1 MPAIG
6 DVLAGRYRIDARLGA
21 GGMATVWQA
30 RDLRLERDVAVKV
43 LLPNLAGD
51 PVLAARFDREARALA
66 ALADPHVVGIHDV
79 VEGDAGTEP
88 FLVMELCP
96 DGSLGD
102 RLADGAAL
110 PLDDALPLL
119 ADAATGLA
127 SLHAAGIV
135 HRDVTP
141 RNVLLAGGRARI
153 GDLGLARAGVP
164 GEAPPGSGLT
174 ATGTA
179 VGTLAYLAPEVLH
192 GEAATPASDV
202 YALGAVAYRTLTG
215 ILPHPAGTIAEVVTA
230 RDQAFAPLARMA
242 PGTPSAVADLVD
254 RALAIDPTVR
264 PTAAEA
270 AATLAGAAR
279 ARGEGR
285 SATPGMPAPAAT
297 PGIPAPAAIPSPTPG
312 PLPDLADDLTVAVA
326 LPGGSSGA
334 PGSGGSSPPIP
345 RPQEPRGPRPT
356 RGRHPLPEPGPG
368 YHGPGLWSGELIAV
382 VVVAVAIVLL
392 VILLGGGPFGGSS
405 APGPTGSP
413 TASTG
418 SIPTAS
424 PAATPTATPSPTPAP
439 TAAPSPTL
447 DPFDAAA
454 ALVGPV
460 RAAIDAAKG
469 PDGLKGKDVKGL
481 DDALS
486 AVAAAL
492 AKGDAAK
499 ALDAAG
505 KLDERVRALLDA
517 NEVSGDPAARL
528 ASAVADLLAAVRAL
542 Q

>member
-51 PVLAARFDREARALA
+51 PALAARFDREARALA

-79 VEGDAGTEP
+79 VGGDAGTEP

-110 PLDDALPLL
+110 SFDDALPLL
-119 ADAATGLA
+119 ADAAAGLA

-192 GEAATPASDV
+192 GEVATPASDL

-230 RDQAFAPLARMA
+230 RDLAFAPLARMA

-270 AATLAGAAR
+270 AAILAQAAR

-285 SATPGMPAPAAT
+285 SAMPGAPDPT
-297 PGIPAPAAIPSPTPG
+297 GIPSSAAGHP
-312 PLPDLADDLTVAVA
+312 PDLANEPTVIVA
-326 LPGGSSGA
+326 LPGASSGA
-334 PGSGGSSPPIP
+334 PGPGGASSPIA
-345 RPQEPRGPRPT
+345 RPQPSRGPQPT
-356 RGRHPLPEPGPG
+356 HGRHPLPEPGPG
-368 YHGPGLWSGELIAV
+368 YHGPGLWSGELVAV

-405 APGPTGSP
+405 SPGPTGSP
-413 TASTG
+413 TG
-418 SIPTAS
+418 SSGAVVTVSPTPMPAPTA
-424 PAATPTATPSPTPAP
+424 APSPTPAP
-439 TAAPSPTL
+439 TAAPTPTP

-492 AKGDAAK
+492 AKEDASK
-499 ALDAAG
+499 AIDATG

-517 NEVSGDPAARL
+517 DAISGDPVARL
-528 ASAVADLLAAVRAL
+528 ASAVADLVAAVGAL
-542 Q
+542 P

>member
-6 DVLAGRYRIDARLGA
+6 DVLVGRYRIDARLGV
-21 GGMATVWQA
+21 GGMATVWRA

-51 PVLAARFDREARALA
+51 PVLATRFDREARALA

-79 VEGDAGTEP
+79 VEGAAGTEP

-102 RLADGAAL
+102 RLTDGRAL

-119 ADAATGLA
+119 ADAAIGLA
-127 SLHAAGIV
+127 ALHAAGIV

-164 GEAPPGSGLT
+164 GEAPPGAGLT

-192 GEAATPASDV
+192 GEPATTASDV
-202 YALGAVAYRTLTG
+202 YALGAVVYRTLTG

-230 RDQAFAPLARMA
+230 REQAVAPLARMA
-242 PGTPSAVADLVD
+242 PGTPPAVADLVD

-270 AATLAGAAR
+270 AASLAEAAR
-279 ARGEGR
+279 ARRSGR
-285 SATPGMPAPAAT
+285 NGL
-297 PGIPAPAAIPSPTPG
+297 PGIPAPTPIQSPAPG
-312 PLPDLADDLTVAVA
+312 QPPNLADEPTVIVA
-326 LPGGSSGA
+326 LSEASAGA
-334 PGSGGSSPPIP
+334 SSPRIAASPSP
-345 RPQEPRGPRPT
+345 RPQPSRGP
-356 RGRHPLPEPGPG
+356 HPLPEPGPR

-382 VVVAVAIVLL
+382 LVIAVAIVLL
-392 VILLGGGPFGGSS
+392 VILLGGRPFGGSS
-405 APGPTGSP
+405 SAPSPAGSP
-413 TASTG
+413 TESTG
-418 SIPTAS
+418 AVVAAS
-424 PAATPTATPSPTPAP
+424 P
-439 TAAPSPTL
+439 TAAPSPSPTPTATPTV

-460 RAAIDAAKG
+460 RAAIDTAKG
-469 PDGLKGKDVKGL
+469 PDGLKGKAVKSL
-481 DDALS
+481 DDSLS
-486 AVAAAL
+486 AVADAL
-492 AKGDAAK
+492 AKKDASK
-499 ALDAAG
+499 ALDDAAH
-505 KLDERVRALLDA
+505 LDQRIRALLDA
-517 NEVSGDPAARL
+517 DAVTGDPAARL
-528 ASAVADLLAAVRAL
+528 ASAVADLVEAVAALR
-542 Q
+542 